1 MRREILR
8 SGVRVG
14 LGLATLMGA
23 GLAGAVAQGQGGV
36 VDLPSS
42 KQIVGAVPG
51 SPQRVNSEPVSMAVS
66 PDGRYV
72 VTVNAG
78 YGTFESKYEQSL
90 AVMDTQT
97 GKLVDYPDDRTA
109 MTGKQTLYS
118 GLAFSGDG
126 KHLYASMASLSD
138 PTGSAKGDVGNG
150 IAVYGFDAG
159 KITPERLIP
168 IGLQKLADTRRTA
181 LVGSGEH
188 YDPATAN
195 GTMAVPFPAAIAVIP
210 EVPSIQGYNG
220 KFVAGIPERLLVADN
235 LSDDAV
241 LISAATGKVEK
252 RFDLSESDAVPS
264 TYPIAVALAGD
275 GVRAYVALW
284 NASEVVELN
293 LANGTVGRRLTLLK
307 PSDPVKPGTHPCA
320 MVVSPDGK
328 TLYVALSNRD
338 AVAAVDISWSG
349 GASKFAVKGYFDT
362 RLPGQSYFGAEPV
375 ALAVSAD
382 GSRLY
387 AANMGSDAVAVIDTR
402 KLTAASTKKGMVEP
416 VGFIPTEW
424 MPMSMAITTGNR
436 EQGTGKSE
444 KLYVATDKGRGTGP
458 NNFAQKQVP
467 GGASRHG
474 NFSYIATLLYGSLA
488 AVDVSKVDLKAATA
502 EVMASNRMKAA
513 AEKIEF
519 APSVLKADPSAA
531 LRDDKQKNTDDN
543 KNAGP
548 IKHVIYIIKENRT
561 YDQIFGDLKLDGR
574 PVGNGDA
581 SLAMYGE
588 SVTPNQHKLAL
599 QFGVLDNFFDSGEVS
614 GDGHEW
620 SNAAIST
627 DYNEKTWQQQ
637 YRNAQ
642 RTYDY
647 EGVVS
652 QGYPLLQKI
661 ADVNEPASGY
671 MWGNAEAHGRTHY
684 NFGEFISSTFCGAQK
699 SGSSQEGPLLEGPK
713 CPRESIQMGEAVPA
727 EWGGGVSKWP
737 WGIPLL
743 VSNVATKPELVGHF
757 AAEAPDFNLRIPD
770 QIRAEVFLRHFA
782 GWVGERA
789 AGRDTMPNYI
799 TMRLGDDHTAGTVP
813 GGPTP
818 KASVADNDLAVGR
831 VVDAVSHSAY
841 WEDTAIFILEDD
853 AQNGADHVDA
863 HRSLALVV
871 SKYAPRAADGGT
883 FVDSRFY
890 TTVSVVRTMET
901 LLGLPPM
908 NNNDALA
915 PLLGSMF
922 SGPGDQRPFAADY
935 ANRENGLIYT
945 ANAAT
950 AVGAKESAK
959 MDFSH
964 ADRAD
969 SSKLNVILWQ
979 DAMGERAIPR
989 QLTQRQKK
997 AKKDEDDD

>member
-1 MRREILR
+1 M
-8 SGVRVG
+8 V
-14 LGLATLMGA
+14 
-23 GLAGAVAQGQGGV
+23 LAGAVAHGQGTA

-42 KQIVGAVPG
+42 KQIVSEVPG
-51 SPQRVNSEPVSMAVS
+51 SPQRVNSEPMSMVVS

-72 VTVNAG
+72 VSVNAG

-97 GKLVDYPDDRTA
+97 GKIEDFPDARTA
-109 MTGKQTLYS
+109 TTGKQTLYS

-126 KHLYASMASLSD
+126 KHLYASMASLTD
-138 PTGSAKGDVGNG
+138 PTGSSAGDVGNG

-168 IGLQKLADTRRTA
+168 IGLQKLAGTRRTA
-181 LVGSGEH
+181 LVGSGDH
-188 YDPATAN
+188 YGPATAD
-195 GTMAVPFPAAIAVIP
+195 GTMAVPFPAAIAVVGPVSRIFGG
-210 EVPSIQGYNG
+210 GYATNPAPG
-220 KFVAGIPERLLVADN
+220 SGTAEWLLVADN
-235 LSDDAV
+235 LSDDV
-241 LISAATGKVEK
+241 LMLDTMDGRVLH
-252 RFDLSESDAVPS
+252 RFDLSESDVVPS
-264 TYPIAVALAGD
+264 TYPVAVAVTKD
-275 GVRAYVALW
+275 GARGFVALW
-284 NASEVVELN
+284 NASEVVELD
-293 LANGTVGRRLTLLK
+293 LLNGMVGRRLSLLK
-307 PSDPVKPGTHPCA
+307 PRDPVKPGTHPCA
-320 MVVSPDGK
+320 LEMSPDGK
-328 TLYVALSNRD
+328 TLYVALANRD
-338 AVAAVDISWSG
+338 AVAAIDISG
-349 GASKFAVKGYFDT
+349 GTPTHRDKAAMNGAPSFGARFAVKGYFDT

-375 ALAVSAD
+375 ALAVSGD

-387 AANMGSDAVAVIDTR
+387 AANMGSDAAAVIDTK
-402 KLTAASTKKGMVEP
+402 KLTAAAAKEGMVEP

-424 MPMSMAITTGNR
+424 MPMSMALTG
-436 EQGTGKSE
+436 G
-444 KLYVATDKGRGTGP
+444 KLYVATDMGRGTGP
-458 NNFAQKQVP
+458 NDFAQKQVP

-474 NFSYIATLLYGSLA
+474 EFSYIATLLYGSLA
-488 AVDVSKVDLKAATA
+488 AVDANAVDLKASTE

-513 AEKIEF
+513 GERIAF
-519 APSVLKADPSAA
+519 AGG
-531 LRDDKQKNTDDN
+531 TDR
-543 KNAGP
+543 

-561 YDQIFGDLKLDGR
+561 YDQVFGDLKANGR

-581 SLAMYGE
+581 GLAMYGE

-614 GDGHEW
+614 GDGHVW
-620 SNAAIST
+620 SNAAIGT
-627 DYNEKTWQQQ
+627 DYLEKTWQQE

-647 EGVVS
+647 EGVVA
-652 QGYPLLQKI
+652 QGYPLLQRI

-684 NFGEFISSTFCGAQK
+684 NFGEYIASTFCAATKTANPQ
-699 SGSSQEGPLLEGPK
+699 QGPVLEGPK
-713 CPRESIQMGEAVPA
+713 CARETIQMGDAIPA

-737 WGIPLL
+737 WGIPQLAG
-743 VSNVATKPELVGHF
+743 NVATKPELVGHF
-757 AAEAPDFNLRIPD
+757 AAEAPDFNLRVPD
-770 QIRAEVFLRHFA
+770 QIRTEVFLRHFA
-782 GWVGERA
+782 GWVADRA
-789 AGRDTMPNYI
+789 AGKDTMPNYI
-799 TMRLGDDHTAGTVP
+799 TMRMGNDHTAGTVA

-890 TTVSVVRTMET
+890 TTVSVVRTMES

-915 PLLGSMF
+915 PMLGSMF
-922 SGPGDQRPFAADY
+922 TGPGDQGPFAADT
-935 ANRENGLIYT
+935 ANRENGLIYS
-945 ANAAT
+945 ANAKT
-950 AVGAKESAK
+950 AVGAAASAK
-959 MDFSH
+959 MDFTH

-969 SSKLNVILWQ
+969 PGKLNVILWR
-979 DAMGERAIPR
+979 DAMGDRAVPA
-989 QLTQRQKK
+989 QLTQKQKK

>member
-1 MRREILR
+1 
-8 SGVRVG
+8 V
-14 LGLATLMGA
+14 GA
-23 GLAGAVAQGQGGV
+23 GLAGAVAHGQGGV
-36 VDLPSS
+36 VGLPSS
-42 KQIVGAVPG
+42 KQIVGVVPG
-51 SPQRVNSEPVSMAVS
+51 NPQRVNSEPVSMAVS

-97 GKLVDYPDDRTA
+97 GKLVDFPDDRTA
-109 MTGKQTLYS
+109 TTGKQTLYS
-118 GLAFSGDG
+118 GLAFSADG
-126 KHLYASMASLSD
+126 KHLYASMASLTD

-168 IGLQKLADTRRTA
+168 IGLQKLA
-181 LVGSGEH
+181 SGRKTELIAGA
-188 YDPATAN
+188 D
-195 GTMAVPFPAAIAVIP
+195 GTMAVPFPAAIAVVGP
-210 EVPSIQGYNG
+210 MHLMRGGLATNPAPGSGTAEW
-220 KFVAGIPERLLVADN
+220 LLVADN
-235 LSDDAV
+235 LSDDV
-241 LISAATGKVEK
+241 LMLDTMDGRVLH
-252 RFDLSESDAVPS
+252 RFDLSESNAVPG
-264 TYPIAVALAGD
+264 TYPVVLAVAKD
-275 GVRAYVALW
+275 GWHAFVALW
-284 NASEVVELN
+284 NSSEVVELDI
-293 LANGTVGRRLTLLK
+293 ARGTVGRKLELLK
-307 PSDPVKPGTHPCA
+307 PSDPVKPGSHPCA
-320 MVVSPDGK
+320 LEVSRDGK
-328 TLYVALSNRD
+328 TLYVALANRD
-338 AVAAVDISWSG
+338 AVAAIDISG
-349 GASKFAVKGYFDT
+349 GNPGKPEGYAGLVGYRAPKFALKGYFDT

-375 ALAVSAD
+375 ALALSGD

-387 AANMGSDAVAVIDTR
+387 AANMGSDAVAVIDTK
-402 KLTAASTKKGMVEP
+402 KLTAAAAKKGMVEP
-416 VGFIPTEW
+416 EGFIPTEW
-424 MPMSMAITTGNR
+424 MPMSMALTG
-436 EQGTGKSE
+436 E

-458 NNFAQKQVP
+458 NNFAQKQAP
-467 GGASRHG
+467 GSVSRHG
-474 NFSYIATLLYGSLA
+474 DFSYIATLLYGSLA
-488 AVDVSKVDLKAATA
+488 AVDLSKVDLKASTA
-502 EVMASNRMKAA
+502 EVMTANRMKAT
-513 AEKIEF
+513 EERIKF
-519 APSVLKADPSAA
+519 AGGGE
-531 LRDDKQKNTDDN
+531 R
-543 KNAGP
+543 

-561 YDQIFGDLKLDGR
+561 YDQIFGDLKTANGT

-581 SLAMYGE
+581 RLAMYGE

-684 NFGEFISSTFCGAQK
+684 NFGEYISSTFCGAKK
-699 SGSSQEGPLLEGPK
+699 SGSSQEGPVLEGPK
-713 CPRESIQMGEAVPA
+713 CPRETIQMGEAIPA

-743 VSNVATKPELVGHF
+743 AGNVATKPELVGHF
-757 AAEAPDFNLRIPD
+757 AAECPDFNLRVPD
-770 QIRAEVFLRHFA
+770 QIRAEVFLNHFA
-782 GWVGERA
+782 GWVADRA
-789 AGRDTMPNYI
+789 AGKDTMPNYI
-799 TMRLGDDHTAGTVP
+799 TVRMGDDHTAGTVA

-831 VVDAVSHSAY
+831 LVDAVSHSAY

-915 PLLGSMF
+915 PLLGSML
-922 SGPGDQRPFAADY
+922 SGPGDQRPFAADT
-935 ANRENGLIYT
+935 ANRTNGLIYT
-945 ANAAT
+945 ANAKT
-950 AVGAKESAK
+950 AVGAAESAK
-959 MDFSH
+959 MDFTH

-969 SSKLNVILWQ
+969 PSKLNVILWR
-979 DAMGERAIPR
+979 DAMGERAVPE
-989 QLTQRQKK
+989 QLLQKQKK
-997 AKKDEDDD
+997 TKKDEDDD